1 MKKILETLVECL
13 NDIATNQ
20 HLIYVGRY
28 KGEYYCGNGEYK
40 DIIGDIYIKVNS
52 DTLFKVVTD
61 DYKIIDDFDIL
72 PYNATIISAKDIE
85 NADVY
90 LLESW
95 VEILD
100 NKALRRVFPDDEIG
114 EEMFKCIQSIPN
126 RFRADALDVF
136 HDRDNR
142 EMWNS
147 IKTVNKAYEYFL
159 SDIIDEMTKEEKQ
172 KCVVII

>member
-1 MKKILETLVECL
+1 MKKLLETLAECL
-13 NDIATNQ
+13 NDMTTNK

-28 KGEYYCGNGEYK
+28 KGEYYCGDGEYK

-52 DTLFKVVTD
+52 DTLFKVVSD
-61 DYKIIDDFDIL
+61 DGIIDDFDIL
-72 PYNATIISAKDIE
+72 SYNDTIIPAKDIE
-85 NADVY
+85 DANTY

-100 NKALRRVFPDDEIG
+100 DKALRRIFSDDKIG

-126 RFRADALDVF
+126 RFRADALDIF
-136 HDRDNR
+136 HDRDNK

-159 SDIIDEMTKEEKQ
+159 SDIIDEMTTEEKQ
-172 KCVVII
+172 KCVVTI

>member
-1 MKKILETLVECL
+1 MKQLLETLAKCL
-13 NDIATNQ
+13 NDTTINQ
-20 HLIYVGRY
+20 HLIYIGRY
-28 KGEYYCGNGEYK
+28 KGEYYCGDGEYK
-40 DIIGDIYIKVNS
+40 DIIGDIYIRINY
-52 DTLFKVVTD
+52 DTLFRVVSD
-61 DYKIIDDFDIL
+61 DGIIDDFDIL
-72 PYNATIISAKDIE
+72 SYNATIMPAKDIE
-85 NADVY
+85 SADVY

-100 NKALRRVFPDDEIG
+100 SKALRRIFSDDEIG

-136 HDRDNR
+136 HDRDNK

-159 SDIIDEMTKEEKQ
+159 SDIIDEMTTEEKQ
-172 KCVVII
+172 KCVVTI